1 MKSIKNNIAKAA
13 SIMMLAMSV
22 TVIGPERGM
31 AKDGKQST
39 ARTSSRRATYN
50 QSETLSSNIQRSGSR
65 GQSFNQSETLS
76 SNVQRSSG
84 PPRLS
89 GFIVPAENANLGV
102 MRRHP
107 DSAEMHS
114 NVISSVGQKYTMI
127 RRNRR

>member
-1 MKSIKNNIAKAA
+1 MKSMKNNIAKAA

-31 AKDGKQST
+31 AKDGKQAA
-39 ARTSSRRATYN
+39 ARTSSRRTYN
-50 QSETLSSNIQRSGSR
+50 QSETLSSNMQRSSGR

-89 GFIVPAENANLGV
+89 GFIVPAENANVGD
-102 MRRHP
+102 MSRHP

-114 NVISSVGQKYTMI
+114 NVISSLGQKYTMI
-127 RRNRR
+127 RRSRR